1 MSKKILAPIKELT
14 GATRKQVAAISL
26 GWEKFGLNSLTAGVI
41 LERLTGKAVE
51 AAKENK
57 KSKEAF
63 EAFGISVLD
72 AAGDIRGRHENGN
85 WQASAKVQ
93 HPSVAI
99 LAGELVHAFRAYG
112 GTNYVEFTVTD
123 PASKETYTLSLR
135 RREGREASEL
145 VAIMKDALEQ
155 IAEGA
160 GADAAEARLALIE
173 CGYEVKK

>member
-1 MSKKILAPIKELT
+1 MSKKILASIKEL
-14 GATRKQVAAISL
+14 
-26 GWEKFGLNSLTAGVI
+26 
-41 LERLTGKAVE
+41 KA
-51 AAKENK
+51 
-57 KSKEAF
+57 
-63 EAFGISVLD
+63 
-72 AAGDIRGRHENGN
+72 RHENGN

-123 PASKETYTLSLR
+123 PASEEVYTLSLR

-145 VAIMKDALEQ
+145 VVIMKDALER
-155 IAEGA
+155 ISEGV
-160 GADAAEARLALIE
+160 GIDAATARLALIE